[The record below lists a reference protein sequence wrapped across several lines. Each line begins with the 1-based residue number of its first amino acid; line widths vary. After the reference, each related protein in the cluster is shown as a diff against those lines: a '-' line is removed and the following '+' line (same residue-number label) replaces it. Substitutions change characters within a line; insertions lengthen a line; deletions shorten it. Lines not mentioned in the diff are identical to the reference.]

1 MPKLTYF
8 TLFGTLLFG
17 VFAVIGQ
24 PAWQQLLS
32 EGDSQAAIEW
42 RDLRWGDWSIADG
55 DLSVSATW
63 QSVEGGPVVSINVPV
78 KSLVIANET
87 AEARVGPID
96 GHLRFHLGFKREI
109 KTDGVQL
116 LELKQIDWG
125 GFVATD
131 IRLQFDLLAD
141 RTVRVEALEMNYAG
155 GRVAFEPF
163 VWDPEAQ
170 WLDLSMRLEGIDMAV
185 LTQLLPD
192 WGFAAEGQMDGG
204 LVMRISPGQLDL
216 QPSLLRYRTGTDGR
230 IRYDR
235 VGWLTQGRGADAQ
248 SRALRAAEEAFG
260 NLAIEDMEL
269 QIRGFDVEGPQAVLK
284 VAGEGKS
291 QELNTQVP
299 VRLQINLAFS
309 RADIESLPLFQFL
322 REGLFFE

>member
-1 MPKLTYF
+1 M
-8 TLFGTLLFG
+8 
-17 VFAVIGQ
+17 
-24 PAWQQLLS
+24 
-32 EGDSQAAIEW
+32 
-42 RDLRWGDWSIADG
+42 
-55 DLSVSATW
+55 
-63 QSVEGGPVVSINVPV
+63 
-78 KSLVIANET
+78 
-87 AEARVGPID
+87 
-96 GHLRFHLGFKREI
+96 
-109 KTDGVQL
+109 
-116 LELKQIDWG
+116 
-125 GFVATD
+125 
-131 IRLQFDLLAD
+131 
-141 RTVRVEALEMNYAG
+141 
-155 GRVAFEPF
+155 
-163 VWDPEAQ
+163 
-170 WLDLSMRLEGIDMAV
+170 LEGIDMAV

-192 WGFAAEGQMDGG
+192 WGFTAEGQMDGG

-309 RADIESLPLFQFL
+309 RAEIESLPLFQFL